1 LAYTAPEGPLTAF
14 ANIRLKTDANGYLL
28 VTYNGAQSFGVN
40 GIGTTSTDGLVL
52 QNTTDA
58 TVGTQVQYSPR
69 LRLCGTAWKT
79 DATTGSQ
86 IDCWLIENRPAA
98 AAGATTETLNFAAS
112 INGGAY
118 ADRFTLSN
126 LGALTNVQSF
136 VTVGQVVAGT
146 YLQATTGLYPGG
158 SASGY
163 LQAAL
168 DGQFRFHD
176 NGDAREILLTTTA
189 PTIAS
194 FAGTSP
200 AATVTAGSTA
210 HAFRIGVGGTAPG
223 TTGTIN
229 LPTARTGWNCWIQ
242 DQTTPL
248 DITRQTSST
257 TASVGITSTIAWT
270 ANDILVGG
278 CVAF

>member
-1 LAYTAPEGPLTAF
+1 M
-14 ANIRLKTDANGYLL
+14 
-28 VTYNGAQSFGVN
+28 
-40 GIGTTSTDGLVL
+40 
-52 QNTTDA
+52 
-58 TVGTQVQYSPR
+58 
-69 LRLCGTAWKT
+69 
-79 DATTGSQ
+79 
-86 IDCWLIENRPAA
+86 
-98 AAGATTETLNFAAS
+98 
-112 INGGAY
+112 
-118 ADRFTLSN
+118 TLS
-126 LGALTNVQSF
+126 G
-136 VTVGQVVAGT
+136 
-146 YLQATTGLYPGG
+146 
-158 SASGY
+158 
-163 LQAAL
+163 
-168 DGQFRFHD
+168 
-176 NGDAREILLTTTA
+176 TA

-210 HAFRIGVGGTAPG
+210 AAWRIGVGGTAPG

-229 LPTARTGWNCWIQ
+229 LPTATTGWNCWVQ